1 MRTPFQRAEHCPSLP
16 TAVTIAA
23 PSDWRPR
30 RPTPLTVGI
39 AVASAMLLG
48 ACSPQTPLTEQTS
61 TTPTRTAP
69 STAPTTSPPSEPAPE
84 PTSTLP
90 TRRSESSWEVV
101 ESFFN
106 AYTYG
111 LQTGDS
117 SRLKALSSNTC
128 ASCANLIED
137 IEALGSREVVGTG
150 GAFSFPQSV
159 GHQSKYAERFVWEV
173 HYRQA
178 PITYTLSDPD
188 EKTSAPAASHVLFI
202 ELTETADGWVV
213 SGISQEVNDE
223 S

>member
-1 MRTPFQRAEHCPSLP
+1 MRTPFQHAERCPSLP

-30 RPTPLTVGI
+30 RTTLLTIGI
-39 AVASAMLLG
+39 AVISAMLLG
-48 ACSPQTPLTEQTS
+48 ACSPQTPVAEQTS

-117 SRLKALSSNTC
+117 SRLKALSSDTC
-128 ASCANLIED
+128 ASCASMAAEID
-137 IEALGSREVVGTG
+137 ALKTRNVIGEG
-150 GAFSFPQSV
+150 GAVTFPKSA
-159 GHQSKYAERFVWEV
+159 GHESPHPERYVWEILY
-173 HYRQA
+173 HQA
-178 PITYTLSDPD
+178 PVTLRLTGPT
-188 EKTSAPAASHVLFI
+188 ETTTTEAASAVALV
-202 ELTETADGWVV
+202 ELTDGPSGWRV
-213 SGISQEVNDE
+213 SGISHSDGRKK
-223 S
+223 